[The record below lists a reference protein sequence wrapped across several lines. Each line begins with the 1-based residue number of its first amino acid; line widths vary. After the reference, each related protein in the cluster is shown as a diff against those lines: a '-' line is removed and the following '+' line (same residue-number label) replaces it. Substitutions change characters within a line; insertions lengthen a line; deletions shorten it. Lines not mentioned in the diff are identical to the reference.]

1 MMMKKM
7 QTAAR
12 FRSQLWSLKMP
23 SLCHRSFAAISTYKA
38 VIFDMYG
45 VLIPSPVK
53 LATVFEQQNSV
64 PLGTLGKAIR
74 TGGEVNTW
82 KRFMRGEIG
91 AEEFVETFGRQCSE
105 IAGSPVPIGS
115 FLSNLTSGPMTRP
128 LPVMMEA
135 ILCARSRGL
144 KTAVLSN
151 NFLQLNGD
159 PFLPLNHSLFDV
171 IVESCREGLSKP
183 DPRIYHL
190 CLNRLGVSAHE
201 AVFLD
206 DLKLNVEAAAQLG
219 MHAIKVGDIAA
230 SVKELEGVLGIP
242 LSGFVPGP
250 GSAPVA
256 TKLPMDQL
264 TQYLRK
270 RSLICVRTQGEN
282 APCLTDTH
290 TETSTE
296 TYIHSCT
303 LHSSRFF
310 FFFFVSV
317 FFLYVVVL
325 PSVLGA
331 PFLLME
337 VCLGRMFSDPSL
349 PGLTPGDRRALY
361 QAMQHTLCQI
371 HCLDTRAV
379 GLEDYGEPVD
389 YMGLQVQW
397 WTQQYRDSETP
408 PIPAMERLIQ
418 WIPLHLPKHQR
429 STLIH
434 GSFSLENLVFHP
446 EKPEVVA
453 VMDLG
458 RSRLGDPLTDL
469 TFSMAHCLPQDNPL
483 LTGISDRGLVQL
495 GIPTV
500 EEVMGQYC
508 SSMGLEEGVP
518 DWNFYMAFHLF
529 CLAASHQGESKSTIA
544 GQTGSGRLAEQVADL
559 AWDFATKQGFRI
571 FNAMP
576 RSPHAGTSPLK
587 GQWDCREDGV
597 LEGMTANP
605 IQTSRAQLFIHYS
618 LQEPGNGSLPWAGSP
633 LAGDGLKLI
642 GNCCANILHLFFSS
656 WLFSTNNSCF
666 QEGFSCNNCGWFF
679 SPTKLHLWTRV
690 SAT

>member
-1 MMMKKM
+1 MMMMKKM

-23 SLCHRSFAAISTYKA
+23 SRCHRSFAAISNYKA

-74 TGGEVNTW
+74 TGGEVNAW

-91 AEEFVETFGRQCSE
+91 AEEFVEAFGRQCSE

-159 PFLPLNHSLFDV
+159 PFLPLDHSLFDV

-206 DLKLNVEAAAQLG
+206 DLNLNVEAAAQLG
-219 MHAIKVGDIAA
+219 MHAIKVGDIAV

-250 GSAPVA
+250 GSAPGA

-264 TQYLRK
+264 TQYLKKALHLSDKDSVAVHQLNPSQSNSLYHLTTGGRHLLLRK
-270 RSLICVRTQGEN
+270 EQKTSRAMETEFRLLKSLSGSGIPVPEIIDLCE
-282 APCLTDTH
+282 D
-290 TETSTE
+290 
-296 TYIHSCT
+296 
-303 LHSSRFF
+303 
-310 FFFFVSV
+310 
-317 FFLYVVVL
+317 

-361 QAMQHTLCQI
+361 QAMQHTLHQI
-371 HCLDTRAV
+371 HCLDPRAV

-418 WIPLHLPKHQR
+418 WLPLHLPKQQR

-453 VMDLG
+453 VMDWG
-458 RSRLGDPLTDL
+458 HSRLGDPLTDL
-469 TFSMAHCLPQDNPL
+469 TFSCMAHCLPQDNPL

-544 GQTGSGRLAEQVADL
+544 GKTGSGRLAEQVADL
-559 AWDFATKQGFRI
+559 AWDFATKEGFRI

-587 GQWDCREDGV
+587 GQVAE
-597 LEGMTANP
+597 
-605 IQTSRAQLFIHYS
+605 
-618 LQEPGNGSLPWAGSP
+618 
-633 LAGDGLKLI
+633 
-642 GNCCANILHLFFSS
+642 
-656 WLFSTNNSCF
+656 
-666 QEGFSCNNCGWFF
+666 
-679 SPTKLHLWTRV
+679 
-690 SAT
+690 

>member
-1 MMMKKM
+1 MGQFRVQCISHPWIEMKKM

-74 TGGEVNTW
+74 TGGEVNAW

-91 AEEFVETFGRQCSE
+91 AEEFVEAFGRQCSE

-159 PFLPLNHSLFDV
+159 PFLPLDHSLFDV

-219 MHAIKVGDIAA
+219 MHAIKVGDIAV

-270 RSLICVRTQGEN
+270 ALHLSDKDSVAVQQLNPSQSNSLYH
-282 APCLTDTH
+282 LTTGGRH
-290 TETSTE
+290 LLLRKQQKTSRAMETEYRLLKSLSGSGIPVPE
-296 TYIHSCT
+296 IIDLCED
-303 LHSSRFF
+303 
-310 FFFFVSV
+310 
-317 FFLYVVVL
+317 

-371 HCLDTRAV
+371 HCLDPRAV

-418 WIPLHLPKHQR
+418 WLPLHLPKHQR

-434 GSFSLENLVFHP
+434 GSFRLENLVFHP

-453 VMDLG
+453 VMDWG

-469 TFSMAHCLPQDNPL
+469 TFSCMAHCLPQDNPL

-529 CLAASHQGESKSTIA
+529 CLAASRQGESKSTIA

-559 AWDFATKQGFRI
+559 AWDFATKEGFRI

-587 GQWDCREDGV
+587 GQVAE
-597 LEGMTANP
+597 
-605 IQTSRAQLFIHYS
+605 
-618 LQEPGNGSLPWAGSP
+618 
-633 LAGDGLKLI
+633 
-642 GNCCANILHLFFSS
+642 
-656 WLFSTNNSCF
+656 
-666 QEGFSCNNCGWFF
+666 
-679 SPTKLHLWTRV
+679 
-690 SAT
+690 

>member
-64 PLGTLGKAIR
+64 PLGTLGKAIS

-219 MHAIKVGDIAA
+219 MHAIKVSEPRLCILNSPIHIPLYLGDVVVYCA
-230 SVKELEGVLGIP
+230 SDCNLVNDLAVSLSKTLCSFITLFSLLHRLLKSLSGSGIP
-242 LSGFVPGP
+242 VPEIID
-250 GSAPVA
+250 
-256 TKLPMDQL
+256 LCED
-264 TQYLRK
+264 
-270 RSLICVRTQGEN
+270 
-282 APCLTDTH
+282 
-290 TETSTE
+290 
-296 TYIHSCT
+296 
-303 LHSSRFF
+303 
-310 FFFFVSV
+310 
-317 FFLYVVVL
+317 

-453 VMDLG
+453 VMDWG

-469 TFSMAHCLPQDNPL
+469 TFSCMAHCLPQDNPL

-642 GNCCANILHLFFSS
+642 GNCCASEYFALVFLF
-656 WLFSTNNSCF
+656 LA
-666 QEGFSCNNCGWFF
+666 FF
-679 SPTKLHLWTRV
+679 Y
-690 SAT
+690 

>member
-1 MMMKKM
+1 MMMMMMKKM
-7 QTAAR
+7 RTAAR

-38 VIFDMYG
+38 VIFYMYG

-53 LATVFEQQNSV
+53 LATVFEQQNGV

-74 TGGEVNTW
+74 TGGEVNAW

-91 AEEFVETFGRQCSE
+91 AEEFVEAFGRQCSE
-105 IAGSPVPIGS
+105 IAGCPVPIGS
-115 FLSNLTSGPMTRP
+115 FLSDLTSGPMTRP

-159 PFLPLNHSLFDV
+159 PFLPLDHSLFDV

-206 DLKLNVEAAAQLG
+206 DLELNVKAAAQLG
-219 MHAIKVGDIAA
+219 MHAIKVGDLAV

-250 GSAPVA
+250 GSAPWA

-270 RSLICVRTQGEN
+270 
-282 APCLTDTH
+282 
-290 TETSTE
+290 
-296 TYIHSCT
+296 T
-303 LHSSRFF
+303 LHLSDKDPVAVQQLSPSQSNALYHLTTGGRHLLLRKQQKTSRAMETEYRLLKSLSRSGIP
-310 FFFFVSV
+310 VPEIID
-317 FFLYVVVL
+317 LCED

-337 VCLGRMFSDPSL
+337 FCLGRMFSDPSL

-379 GLEDYGEPVD
+379 GLEDYNEPVD

-397 WTQQYRDSETP
+397 WTQQYRDSETL
-408 PIPAMERLIQ
+408 PIPSMERLIQ
-418 WIPLHLPKHQR
+418 WLPLHLPKHQR
-429 STLIH
+429 TTLIH
-434 GSFSLENLVFHP
+434 GSFRLENLVFHP

-453 VMDLG
+453 VMDWG

-469 TFSMAHCLPQDNPL
+469 TFSCMAHYLPQDNPL

-500 EEVMGQYC
+500 EEVMRQYC
-508 SSMGLEEGVP
+508 SSMGLEEGITE
-518 DWNFYMAFHLF
+518 WNFYMAFHLF

-544 GQTGSGRLAEQVADL
+544 G
-559 AWDFATKQGFRI
+559 
-571 FNAMP
+571 
-576 RSPHAGTSPLK
+576 
-587 GQWDCREDGV
+587 
-597 LEGMTANP
+597 
-605 IQTSRAQLFIHYS
+605 
-618 LQEPGNGSLPWAGSP
+618 
-633 LAGDGLKLI
+633 
-642 GNCCANILHLFFSS
+642 
-656 WLFSTNNSCF
+656 
-666 QEGFSCNNCGWFF
+666 
-679 SPTKLHLWTRV
+679 TR
-690 SAT
+690 T

>member
-64 PLGTLGKAIR
+64 PLGTLGKAIS

-270 RSLICVRTQGEN
+270 ALHLSDKDSIAVQQLNPSQSNSLYH
-282 APCLTDTH
+282 LTTGGRH
-290 TETSTE
+290 LLLRKQQKTSRAMETEFRLLKSLSGSGIPVPE
-296 TYIHSCT
+296 IIDLCED
-303 LHSSRFF
+303 
-310 FFFFVSV
+310 
-317 FFLYVVVL
+317 

-453 VMDLG
+453 VMDWG

-469 TFSMAHCLPQDNPL
+469 TFSCMAHCLPQDNPL

-587 GQWDCREDGV
+587 GQVAE
-597 LEGMTANP
+597 
-605 IQTSRAQLFIHYS
+605 
-618 LQEPGNGSLPWAGSP
+618 
-633 LAGDGLKLI
+633 
-642 GNCCANILHLFFSS
+642 
-656 WLFSTNNSCF
+656 
-666 QEGFSCNNCGWFF
+666 
-679 SPTKLHLWTRV
+679 
-690 SAT
+690 

>member
-1 MMMKKM
+1 MIMMKKM
-7 QTAAR
+7 RTAAR

-74 TGGEVNTW
+74 TGGEVNAW

-91 AEEFVETFGRQCSE
+91 AEEFVEAFGRQCSE
-105 IAGSPVPIGS
+105 IAGCPVPIGS
-115 FLSNLTSGPMTRP
+115 FLSDLTSGPMTRP

-159 PFLPLNHSLFDV
+159 PFLPLDHSLFDV

-206 DLKLNVEAAAQLG
+206 DLELNVKAAAQLG
-219 MHAIKVGDIAA
+219 IHAIKVGDLAV

-250 GSAPVA
+250 GSAPWA

-270 RSLICVRTQGEN
+270 ILHLSDKDPVAVQQLSPSQSNALYHLTTGGRHLLLRKQQKTSRAMETEYRLLKSLSGSGIPVPEIIDLCE
-282 APCLTDTH
+282 D
-290 TETSTE
+290 
-296 TYIHSCT
+296 
-303 LHSSRFF
+303 
-310 FFFFVSV
+310 
-317 FFLYVVVL
+317 

-337 VCLGRMFSDPSL
+337 VCLGRIFSDPSL

-379 GLEDYGEPVD
+379 GLEDYDEPVD

-397 WTQQYRDSETP
+397 WTQQYRDSETL

-418 WIPLHLPKHQR
+418 WLPLHLPKHQR
-429 STLIH
+429 TTLIH
-434 GSFSLENLVFHP
+434 GSFRLENLVFHP

-453 VMDLG
+453 VMDWG

-469 TFSMAHCLPQDNPL
+469 TFSCMAHYLPQDNPL

-500 EEVMGQYC
+500 EEVMRQYC
-508 SSMGLEEGVP
+508 SSMGLEEGIP
-518 DWNFYMAFHLF
+518 EWNFYMAFHLF

-544 GQTGSGRLAEQVADL
+544 GQTSSGRLAEQVADL
-559 AWDFATKQGFRI
+559 AWDFATKEGFRI

-587 GQWDCREDGV
+587 GQVAE
-597 LEGMTANP
+597 
-605 IQTSRAQLFIHYS
+605 
-618 LQEPGNGSLPWAGSP
+618 
-633 LAGDGLKLI
+633 
-642 GNCCANILHLFFSS
+642 
-656 WLFSTNNSCF
+656 
-666 QEGFSCNNCGWFF
+666 
-679 SPTKLHLWTRV
+679 
-690 SAT
+690 

>member
-270 RSLICVRTQGEN
+270 ALHLSDKDSIAVQQLNPSQSNSLYH
-282 APCLTDTH
+282 LTTGGRH
-290 TETSTE
+290 LLLRKQQKTSRAMETEFRLLKSLSGSGIPVPE
-296 TYIHSCT
+296 IIDLCED
-303 LHSSRFF
+303 
-310 FFFFVSV
+310 
-317 FFLYVVVL
+317 

-544 GQTGSGRLAEQVADL
+544 G
-559 AWDFATKQGFRI
+559 
-571 FNAMP
+571 
-576 RSPHAGTSPLK
+576 
-587 GQWDCREDGV
+587 
-597 LEGMTANP
+597 
-605 IQTSRAQLFIHYS
+605 
-618 LQEPGNGSLPWAGSP
+618 
-633 LAGDGLKLI
+633 
-642 GNCCANILHLFFSS
+642 
-656 WLFSTNNSCF
+656 
-666 QEGFSCNNCGWFF
+666 
-679 SPTKLHLWTRV
+679 TR
-690 SAT
+690 T

>member
-270 RSLICVRTQGEN
+270 ALHLSDKDSIAVQQLNPSQSNSLYH
-282 APCLTDTH
+282 LTTGGRH
-290 TETSTE
+290 LLLRKQQKTSRAMETEFRLLKSLSGSGIPVPE
-296 TYIHSCT
+296 IIDLCED
-303 LHSSRFF
+303 
-310 FFFFVSV
+310 
-317 FFLYVVVL
+317 

-587 GQWDCREDGV
+587 GQVAE
-597 LEGMTANP
+597 
-605 IQTSRAQLFIHYS
+605 
-618 LQEPGNGSLPWAGSP
+618 
-633 LAGDGLKLI
+633 
-642 GNCCANILHLFFSS
+642 
-656 WLFSTNNSCF
+656 
-666 QEGFSCNNCGWFF
+666 
-679 SPTKLHLWTRV
+679 
-690 SAT
+690 

>member
-270 RSLICVRTQGEN
+270 ALHLSDKADSIAVQQLNPSQSNSLYH
-282 APCLTDTH
+282 LTTGGRH
-290 TETSTE
+290 LLLRKQQKTSRAMETEFRLLKSLSGSGIPVPE
-296 TYIHSCT
+296 IIDLCED
-303 LHSSRFF
+303 
-310 FFFFVSV
+310 
-317 FFLYVVVL
+317 

-587 GQWDCREDGV
+587 GQVAE
-597 LEGMTANP
+597 
-605 IQTSRAQLFIHYS
+605 
-618 LQEPGNGSLPWAGSP
+618 
-633 LAGDGLKLI
+633 
-642 GNCCANILHLFFSS
+642 
-656 WLFSTNNSCF
+656 
-666 QEGFSCNNCGWFF
+666 
-679 SPTKLHLWTRV
+679 
-690 SAT
+690 

>member
-1 MMMKKM
+1 MMMMMMMKKKM
-7 QTAAR
+7 RTAAR
-12 FRSQLWSLKMP
+12 FRSQLWRLKMP

-53 LATVFEQQNSV
+53 LATVFERQNGV

-74 TGGEVNTW
+74 TGGEVNAW

-91 AEEFVETFGRQCSE
+91 AEEFVEAFSRQCSE
-105 IAGSPVPIGS
+105 IAGCPVPIGS
-115 FLSNLTSGPMTRP
+115 FLSDLTSGPMTRP
-128 LPVMMEA
+128 LPFMMEA

-159 PFLPLNHSLFDV
+159 PFLPLDHSLFDV

-183 DPRIYHL
+183 DPSIYHL

-206 DLKLNVEAAAQLG
+206 DLELNVKAAAQLG
-219 MHAIKVGDIAA
+219 IHAIKVGDLAV

-250 GSAPVA
+250 GSAPWD

-270 RSLICVRTQGEN
+270 
-282 APCLTDTH
+282 
-290 TETSTE
+290 
-296 TYIHSCT
+296 T
-303 LHSSRFF
+303 LHLSDKDPVAVQQLSPSQSNALYHLTTGGRHLLLRKQQKTSRAMDTEYRLLKSLSGSGIP
-310 FFFFVSV
+310 VPEIID
-317 FFLYVVVL
+317 LCEDT
-325 PSVLGA
+325 SVLGA

-379 GLEDYGEPVD
+379 GLEDYDEPVD
-389 YMGLQVQW
+389 YMRLQVQW
-397 WTQQYRDSETP
+397 WTQQYRDSETL

-418 WIPLHLPKHQR
+418 WLPLHLPKHQR
-429 STLIH
+429 TTLIH
-434 GSFSLENLVFHP
+434 GSFRLENLVFHP

-453 VMDLG
+453 VMDWG

-469 TFSMAHCLPQDNPL
+469 TFSCMAHYLPQDNPL
-483 LTGISDRGLVQL
+483 LTGISDRGLVHL

-500 EEVMGQYC
+500 EEVMRQYC
-508 SSMGLEEGVP
+508 SSMGLEEGIP
-518 DWNFYMAFHLF
+518 EWNFYMAFHLF

-544 GQTGSGRLAEQVADL
+544 G
-559 AWDFATKQGFRI
+559 
-571 FNAMP
+571 
-576 RSPHAGTSPLK
+576 
-587 GQWDCREDGV
+587 
-597 LEGMTANP
+597 
-605 IQTSRAQLFIHYS
+605 
-618 LQEPGNGSLPWAGSP
+618 
-633 LAGDGLKLI
+633 
-642 GNCCANILHLFFSS
+642 
-656 WLFSTNNSCF
+656 
-666 QEGFSCNNCGWFF
+666 
-679 SPTKLHLWTRV
+679 TR
-690 SAT
+690 T

>member
-270 RSLICVRTQGEN
+270 ALHLSDKDSIAVQQLNPSQSNSLYH
-282 APCLTDTH
+282 LTTGGRH
-290 TETSTE
+290 LLLRKQQKTSRAMETEFR
-296 TYIHSCT
+296 
-303 LHSSRFF
+303 LGSSNTPPTK
-310 FFFFVSV
+310 
-317 FFLYVVVL
+317 L
-325 PSVLGA
+325 VLGA

-544 GQTGSGRLAEQVADL
+544 G
-559 AWDFATKQGFRI
+559 
-571 FNAMP
+571 
-576 RSPHAGTSPLK
+576 
-587 GQWDCREDGV
+587 
-597 LEGMTANP
+597 
-605 IQTSRAQLFIHYS
+605 
-618 LQEPGNGSLPWAGSP
+618 
-633 LAGDGLKLI
+633 
-642 GNCCANILHLFFSS
+642 
-656 WLFSTNNSCF
+656 
-666 QEGFSCNNCGWFF
+666 
-679 SPTKLHLWTRV
+679 TR
-690 SAT
+690 T

>member
-1 MMMKKM
+1 MMMMMKKM
-7 QTAAR
+7 LTAAR

-23 SLCHRSFAAISTYKA
+23 SLCHRSFADISNYKA

-74 TGGEVNTW
+74 TGGEVNAW

-91 AEEFVETFGRQCSE
+91 AEEFVEAFGRQCSE

-159 PFLPLNHSLFDV
+159 PFLPLDHSLFDV

-206 DLKLNVEAAAQLG
+206 DLKLNVEVAAQLG
-219 MHAIKVGDIAA
+219 MHAIKVGDIAV

-250 GSAPVA
+250 GSAPGA

-270 RSLICVRTQGEN
+270 ALHLSDKDSVAVQQLNPSQSNSLYH
-282 APCLTDTH
+282 LTTGGRH
-290 TETSTE
+290 LLLRKQQKTSRAMETEFRLLKSLSGSGIPVPE
-296 TYIHSCT
+296 IIDLCED
-303 LHSSRFF
+303 
-310 FFFFVSV
+310 
-317 FFLYVVVL
+317 

-361 QAMQHTLCQI
+361 QAMQHTLRQI
-371 HCLDTRAV
+371 HCLDPRAV

-418 WIPLHLPKHQR
+418 WLPLHLPKHQR

-453 VMDLG
+453 VMDWG
-458 RSRLGDPLTDL
+458 HSRLGDPLTDL
-469 TFSMAHCLPQDNPL
+469 TFSCMAHCLPQDNPL

-544 GQTGSGRLAEQVADL
+544 GTTGSGRLAEQVADL

-587 GQWDCREDGV
+587 GQVAE
-597 LEGMTANP
+597 
-605 IQTSRAQLFIHYS
+605 
-618 LQEPGNGSLPWAGSP
+618 
-633 LAGDGLKLI
+633 
-642 GNCCANILHLFFSS
+642 
-656 WLFSTNNSCF
+656 
-666 QEGFSCNNCGWFF
+666 
-679 SPTKLHLWTRV
+679 
-690 SAT
+690 

>member
-1 MMMKKM
+1 MLMKKM
-7 QTAAR
+7 RTAAR
-12 FRSQLWSLKMP
+12 LRSQLWSLKMP

-64 PLGTLGKAIR
+64 PLGTLGRAIR
-74 TGGEVNTW
+74 TGGELNAW

-91 AEEFVETFGRQCSE
+91 AEEFVEAFGRQCSE
-105 IAGSPVPIGS
+105 IAGCPVPIGS
-115 FLSNLTSGPMTRP
+115 FLSDLTSGPMTRP
-128 LPVMMEA
+128 LPVMMKA

-151 NFLQLNGD
+151 NFFQLNGD
-159 PFLPLNHSLFDV
+159 PFLPLDHSLFDV

-183 DPRIYHL
+183 HPRIYHL

-206 DLKLNVEAAAQLG
+206 DLELNVKAAVQLG
-219 MHAIKVGDIAA
+219 MHAIKVGDLAV
-230 SVKELEGVLGIP
+230 SVKELEGMLGIP

-250 GSAPVA
+250 DSAPWA
-256 TKLPMDQL
+256 TKLPMDRL

-270 RSLICVRTQGEN
+270 ALHLSDEADPVAVQQLSPSQSNSLYH
-282 APCLTDTH
+282 LTTGGRH
-290 TETSTE
+290 LLLRKQQKTSRAMETEYRMLKS
-296 TYIHSCT
+296 
-303 LHSSRFF
+303 LNGSSIP
-310 FFFFVSV
+310 VPEIID
-317 FFLYVVVL
+317 LCED

-337 VCLGRMFSDPSL
+337 VCLGRMFSDHSL

-371 HCLDTRAV
+371 HCLDTRVV
-379 GLEDYGEPVD
+379 GLEDYDEPVD
-389 YMGLQVQW
+389 YMGLQVRW

-418 WIPLHLPKHQR
+418 WLPLHLPKHQR
-429 STLIH
+429 TTLIH
-434 GSFSLENLVFHP
+434 GSFRLENLVFHA

-453 VMDLG
+453 VMDWG
-458 RSRLGDPLTDL
+458 RSRLGDPLIDL
-469 TFSMAHCLPQDNPL
+469 TFSCMGHCLPQDNPL

-508 SSMGLEEGVP
+508 SSMGLEEGIP

-559 AWDFATKQGFRI
+559 AWDFATKEGFRI

-576 RSPHAGTSPLK
+576 RAPHAGTSPLK
-587 GQWDCREDGV
+587 GQVAE
-597 LEGMTANP
+597 
-605 IQTSRAQLFIHYS
+605 
-618 LQEPGNGSLPWAGSP
+618 
-633 LAGDGLKLI
+633 
-642 GNCCANILHLFFSS
+642 
-656 WLFSTNNSCF
+656 
-666 QEGFSCNNCGWFF
+666 
-679 SPTKLHLWTRV
+679 
-690 SAT
+690 

>member
-1 MMMKKM
+1 MGQFRVQCISHPWIEMKKM

-74 TGGEVNTW
+74 TGGEVNAW

-91 AEEFVETFGRQCSE
+91 AEEFVEAFGRQCSE
-105 IAGSPVPIGS
+105 I
-115 FLSNLTSGPMTRP
+115 
-128 LPVMMEA
+128 
-135 ILCARSRGL
+135 
-144 KTAVLSN
+144 
-151 NFLQLNGD
+151 
-159 PFLPLNHSLFDV
+159 

-219 MHAIKVGDIAA
+219 MHAIKVGDIAV

-270 RSLICVRTQGEN
+270 ALHLSDKADSVAVQQLNPSQSNSLYH
-282 APCLTDTH
+282 LTTGGRH
-290 TETSTE
+290 LLLRKQQKTSRAMETEYRLLKSLSGSGIPVPE
-296 TYIHSCT
+296 IIDLCED
-303 LHSSRFF
+303 
-310 FFFFVSV
+310 
-317 FFLYVVVL
+317 

-371 HCLDTRAV
+371 HCLDPRAV

-418 WIPLHLPKHQR
+418 WLPLHLPKHQR

-434 GSFSLENLVFHP
+434 GSFRLENLVFHP

-453 VMDLG
+453 VMDWG

-469 TFSMAHCLPQDNPL
+469 TFSCMAHCLPQDNPL

-529 CLAASHQGESKSTIA
+529 CLAASRQGESKSTIA

-559 AWDFATKQGFRI
+559 AWDFATKEGFRI

-587 GQWDCREDGV
+587 GQVAE
-597 LEGMTANP
+597 
-605 IQTSRAQLFIHYS
+605 
-618 LQEPGNGSLPWAGSP
+618 
-633 LAGDGLKLI
+633 
-642 GNCCANILHLFFSS
+642 
-656 WLFSTNNSCF
+656 
-666 QEGFSCNNCGWFF
+666 
-679 SPTKLHLWTRV
+679 
-690 SAT
+690 

>member
-1 MMMKKM
+1 MMLMIMMMKKM
-7 QTAAR
+7 RTAAR

-74 TGGEVNTW
+74 TGGEVNVW

-91 AEEFVETFGRQCSE
+91 AEEFVEAFGRQCSE
-105 IAGSPVPIGS
+105 IAGCPVPIGS
-115 FLSNLTSGPMTRP
+115 FLSDLTSGPMTRP
-128 LPVMMEA
+128 LPIMMEA
-135 ILCARSRGL
+135 LLCTRSRGL

-159 PFLPLNHSLFDV
+159 PFLPLDHSLFDV

-206 DLKLNVEAAAQLG
+206 DLELNVKAAAQLG
-219 MHAIKVGDIAA
+219 MHAIKVGDLAV

-242 LSGFVPGP
+242 LSGIVPGP
-250 GSAPVA
+250 GSAPRA

-270 RSLICVRTQGEN
+270 ALHLSDKADPVAVQQLSPSQSNSLYH
-282 APCLTDTH
+282 LTTGGRH
-290 TETSTE
+290 LLLRKQQKASRAMETEYRLLKALNGSGIPVPE
-296 TYIHSCT
+296 IIDLCED
-303 LHSSRFF
+303 
-310 FFFFVSV
+310 
-317 FFLYVVVL
+317 

-337 VCLGRMFSDPSL
+337 VCLGRMYSDPSL

-418 WIPLHLPKHQR
+418 WLPLHLPKHQR
-429 STLIH
+429 TTQIH
-434 GSFSLENLVFHP
+434 GSFRLENLVFHP

-453 VMDLG
+453 VMDWG

-469 TFSMAHCLPQDNPL
+469 TFSCMAHCLPQDNPL

-529 CLAASHQGESKSTIA
+529 CLASSHQGESKSTIA
-544 GQTGSGRLAEQVADL
+544 GQTGYGRLAEQVADL
-559 AWDFATKQGFRI
+559 AWDFATKEGFRI
-571 FNAMP
+571 FNAML
-576 RSPHAGTSPLK
+576 RSPHAVTSPLK
-587 GQWDCREDGV
+587 GQVAE
-597 LEGMTANP
+597 
-605 IQTSRAQLFIHYS
+605 
-618 LQEPGNGSLPWAGSP
+618 
-633 LAGDGLKLI
+633 
-642 GNCCANILHLFFSS
+642 
-656 WLFSTNNSCF
+656 
-666 QEGFSCNNCGWFF
+666 
-679 SPTKLHLWTRV
+679 
-690 SAT
+690 

>member
-1 MMMKKM
+1 MKKM

-74 TGGEVNTW
+74 TGGEVNAW

-91 AEEFVETFGRQCSE
+91 AEEFVEAFGRQCSE

-159 PFLPLNHSLFDV
+159 PFLPLDHSLFDV

-219 MHAIKVGDIAA
+219 MHAIKVGDIAV

-270 RSLICVRTQGEN
+270 ALHLSDKADSVAVQQLNPSQSNSLYH
-282 APCLTDTH
+282 LTTGGRH
-290 TETSTE
+290 LLLRKQQKTSRAMETEYRLLKSLSGSGIPVPE
-296 TYIHSCT
+296 IIDLCED
-303 LHSSRFF
+303 
-310 FFFFVSV
+310 
-317 FFLYVVVL
+317 

-371 HCLDTRAV
+371 HCLDPRAV

-418 WIPLHLPKHQR
+418 WLPLHLPKHQR

-434 GSFSLENLVFHP
+434 GSFRLENLVFHP

-453 VMDLG
+453 VMDWG

-469 TFSMAHCLPQDNPL
+469 TFSCMAHCLPQDNPL

-529 CLAASHQGESKSTIA
+529 CLAASRQGESKSTIA

-559 AWDFATKQGFRI
+559 AWDFATKEGFRI

-587 GQWDCREDGV
+587 GQVAE
-597 LEGMTANP
+597 
-605 IQTSRAQLFIHYS
+605 
-618 LQEPGNGSLPWAGSP
+618 
-633 LAGDGLKLI
+633 
-642 GNCCANILHLFFSS
+642 
-656 WLFSTNNSCF
+656 
-666 QEGFSCNNCGWFF
+666 
-679 SPTKLHLWTRV
+679 
-690 SAT
+690 

>member
-1 MMMKKM
+1 MEFS
-7 QTAAR
+7 
-12 FRSQLWSLKMP
+12 FRHLSNW
-23 SLCHRSFAAISTYKA
+23 
-38 VIFDMYG
+38 
-45 VLIPSPVK
+45 
-53 LATVFEQQNSV
+53 QQ
-64 PLGTLGKAIR
+64 
-74 TGGEVNTW
+74 
-82 KRFMRGEIG
+82 
-91 AEEFVETFGRQCSE
+91 
-105 IAGSPVPIGS
+105 AGSPVPIGS

-159 PFLPLNHSLFDV
+159 PFLPLDHSLFDV

-219 MHAIKVGDIAA
+219 MHAIKVGDIAV

-270 RSLICVRTQGEN
+270 ALHLSDKADSVAVQQLNPSQSNSLYH
-282 APCLTDTH
+282 LTTGGRH
-290 TETSTE
+290 LLLRKQQKTSRAMETEYRLLKSLSGSGIPVPE
-296 TYIHSCT
+296 IIDLCED
-303 LHSSRFF
+303 
-310 FFFFVSV
+310 
-317 FFLYVVVL
+317 

-371 HCLDTRAV
+371 HCLDPRAV

-418 WIPLHLPKHQR
+418 WLPLHLPKHQR

-434 GSFSLENLVFHP
+434 GSFRLENLVFHP

-453 VMDLG
+453 VMDWG

-469 TFSMAHCLPQDNPL
+469 TFSCMAHCLPQDNPL

-529 CLAASHQGESKSTIA
+529 CLAASRQGESKSTIA

-559 AWDFATKQGFRI
+559 AWDFATKEGFRI

-587 GQWDCREDGV
+587 GQVAE
-597 LEGMTANP
+597 
-605 IQTSRAQLFIHYS
+605 
-618 LQEPGNGSLPWAGSP
+618 
-633 LAGDGLKLI
+633 
-642 GNCCANILHLFFSS
+642 
-656 WLFSTNNSCF
+656 
-666 QEGFSCNNCGWFF
+666 
-679 SPTKLHLWTRV
+679 
-690 SAT
+690 

>member
-64 PLGTLGKAIR
+64 PLGTLGKAIS

-270 RSLICVRTQGEN
+270 ALHLSDKADSIAVQQLNPSQSNSLYH
-282 APCLTDTH
+282 LTTGGRH
-290 TETSTE
+290 LLLRKQQKTSRAMETEFRLLKSLSGSGIPVPE
-296 TYIHSCT
+296 IIDLCED
-303 LHSSRFF
+303 
-310 FFFFVSV
+310 
-317 FFLYVVVL
+317 

-453 VMDLG
+453 VMDWG

-469 TFSMAHCLPQDNPL
+469 TFSCMAHCLPQDNPL

-587 GQWDCREDGV
+587 GQVAE
-597 LEGMTANP
+597 
-605 IQTSRAQLFIHYS
+605 
-618 LQEPGNGSLPWAGSP
+618 
-633 LAGDGLKLI
+633 
-642 GNCCANILHLFFSS
+642 
-656 WLFSTNNSCF
+656 
-666 QEGFSCNNCGWFF
+666 
-679 SPTKLHLWTRV
+679 
-690 SAT
+690 

>member
-1 MMMKKM
+1 MIMMKKM
-7 QTAAR
+7 RTAAR

-74 TGGEVNTW
+74 TGGEVNAW

-91 AEEFVETFGRQCSE
+91 AEEFVEAFGRQCSE
-105 IAGSPVPIGS
+105 IAGCPVPIGS
-115 FLSNLTSGPMTRP
+115 FLSDLTSGPMTRP

-159 PFLPLNHSLFDV
+159 PFLPLDHSLFDV
-171 IVESCREGLSKP
+171 IVELCREGLSKP

-206 DLKLNVEAAAQLG
+206 DLELNVKAAAQLG
-219 MHAIKVGDIAA
+219 IHAIKVGDLAV

-250 GSAPVA
+250 GSAPWA

-270 RSLICVRTQGEN
+270 ILHLSDKDPVAVQQLSPSQSNALYHLTTGGRHLLLRKQQKTSRAMETEYRLLKSLSGSGIPVPEIIDLCE
-282 APCLTDTH
+282 D
-290 TETSTE
+290 
-296 TYIHSCT
+296 
-303 LHSSRFF
+303 
-310 FFFFVSV
+310 
-317 FFLYVVVL
+317 

-337 VCLGRMFSDPSL
+337 VCLGRIFSDPSL

-379 GLEDYGEPVD
+379 GLEDYDEPVD

-397 WTQQYRDSETP
+397 WTQQYRDSETL

-418 WIPLHLPKHQR
+418 WLPLHLPKHQR
-429 STLIH
+429 TTLIH
-434 GSFSLENLVFHP
+434 GSFRLENLVFHP

-453 VMDLG
+453 VMDWG

-469 TFSMAHCLPQDNPL
+469 TFSCMAHYLPQDNPL

-500 EEVMGQYC
+500 EEVMRQYC
-508 SSMGLEEGVP
+508 SSMGLEEGIP
-518 DWNFYMAFHLF
+518 EWNFYMAFHLF

-544 GQTGSGRLAEQVADL
+544 GQTSSGRLAEQVADL
-559 AWDFATKQGFRI
+559 AWDFATKEGFRI

-587 GQWDCREDGV
+587 GQVAE
-597 LEGMTANP
+597 
-605 IQTSRAQLFIHYS
+605 
-618 LQEPGNGSLPWAGSP
+618 
-633 LAGDGLKLI
+633 
-642 GNCCANILHLFFSS
+642 
-656 WLFSTNNSCF
+656 
-666 QEGFSCNNCGWFF
+666 
-679 SPTKLHLWTRV
+679 
-690 SAT
+690 

>member
-1 MMMKKM
+1 MEFS
-7 QTAAR
+7 
-12 FRSQLWSLKMP
+12 FRHLSNW
-23 SLCHRSFAAISTYKA
+23 
-38 VIFDMYG
+38 
-45 VLIPSPVK
+45 
-53 LATVFEQQNSV
+53 QQ
-64 PLGTLGKAIR
+64 
-74 TGGEVNTW
+74 
-82 KRFMRGEIG
+82 
-91 AEEFVETFGRQCSE
+91 
-105 IAGSPVPIGS
+105 AGSPVPIGS

-270 RSLICVRTQGEN
+270 ALHLSDKADSIAVQQLNPSQSNSLYH
-282 APCLTDTH
+282 LTTGGRH
-290 TETSTE
+290 LLLRKQQKTSRAMETEFRLLKSLSGSGIPVPE
-296 TYIHSCT
+296 IIDLCED
-303 LHSSRFF
+303 
-310 FFFFVSV
+310 
-317 FFLYVVVL
+317 

-453 VMDLG
+453 VMDWG

-469 TFSMAHCLPQDNPL
+469 TFSCMAHCLPQDNPL

-587 GQWDCREDGV
+587 GQVAE
-597 LEGMTANP
+597 
-605 IQTSRAQLFIHYS
+605 
-618 LQEPGNGSLPWAGSP
+618 
-633 LAGDGLKLI
+633 
-642 GNCCANILHLFFSS
+642 
-656 WLFSTNNSCF
+656 
-666 QEGFSCNNCGWFF
+666 
-679 SPTKLHLWTRV
+679 
-690 SAT
+690 

>member
-1 MMMKKM
+1 MKKM

-74 TGGEVNTW
+74 TGGEVNAW

-91 AEEFVETFGRQCSE
+91 AEEFVEAFGRQCSE

-159 PFLPLNHSLFDV
+159 PFLPLDHSLFDV

-219 MHAIKVGDIAA
+219 MHAIKVGDIAV

-270 RSLICVRTQGEN
+270 ALHLSDKDSVAVQQLNPSQSNSLYH
-282 APCLTDTH
+282 LTTGGRH
-290 TETSTE
+290 LLLRKQQKTSRAMETEYRLLKSLSGSGIPVPE
-296 TYIHSCT
+296 IIDLCED
-303 LHSSRFF
+303 
-310 FFFFVSV
+310 
-317 FFLYVVVL
+317 

-371 HCLDTRAV
+371 HCLDPRAV

-418 WIPLHLPKHQR
+418 WLPLHLPKHQR

-434 GSFSLENLVFHP
+434 GSFRLENLVFHP

-453 VMDLG
+453 VMDWG

-469 TFSMAHCLPQDNPL
+469 TFSCMAHCLPQDNPL

-529 CLAASHQGESKSTIA
+529 CLAASRQGESKSTIA

-559 AWDFATKQGFRI
+559 AWDFATKEGFRI

-587 GQWDCREDGV
+587 GQVAE
-597 LEGMTANP
+597 
-605 IQTSRAQLFIHYS
+605 
-618 LQEPGNGSLPWAGSP
+618 
-633 LAGDGLKLI
+633 
-642 GNCCANILHLFFSS
+642 
-656 WLFSTNNSCF
+656 
-666 QEGFSCNNCGWFF
+666 
-679 SPTKLHLWTRV
+679 
-690 SAT
+690 

>member
-1 MMMKKM
+1 MMMMMMKM
-7 QTAAR
+7 RTAAQ
-12 FRSQLWSLKMP
+12 FRSQLWSLKTP

-53 LATVFEQQNSV
+53 VATVFEQQNSV

-74 TGGEVNTW
+74 TGGEVNAW
-82 KRFMRGEIG
+82 KRFMRGELG
-91 AEEFVETFGRQCSE
+91 AEEFVEAFGRQCSE
-105 IAGSPVPIGS
+105 IAGCPVPIGS
-115 FLSNLTSGPMTRP
+115 FLSDLTSGPMTKP

-159 PFLPLNHSLFDV
+159 PFLPLDHSLFDV

-206 DLKLNVEAAAQLG
+206 DLEFNVKAAAQLG
-219 MHAIKVGDIAA
+219 MHAIKVGDLAVA
-230 SVKELEGVLGIP
+230 VKELEGVLGIP

-250 GSAPVA
+250 GSGA

-270 RSLICVRTQGEN
+270 ALHLSDKDPVPVQQLSPSQSNSLYH
-282 APCLTDTH
+282 LTTGGRH
-290 TETSTE
+290 LLLRKQQKGSQAMETEYRLLKALNGSGIPVPE
-296 TYIHSCT
+296 IIGLCED
-303 LHSSRFF
+303 
-310 FFFFVSV
+310 
-317 FFLYVVVL
+317 

-337 VCLGRMFSDPSL
+337 VCLGRMFSNPSL

-361 QAMQHTLCQI
+361 QAMEHTLCQI

-379 GLEDYGEPVD
+379 GLEDYGEPD
-389 YMGLQVQW
+389 DMGLQVEW
-397 WTQQYRDSETP
+397 WSQRYRDSETL

-418 WIPLHLPKHQR
+418 WLPLHLPKHQR

-434 GSFSLENLVFHP
+434 GSFRLENLVFHP

-453 VMDLG
+453 VLDWG
-458 RSRLGDPLTDL
+458 RSNLGDPLSDL
-469 TFSMAHCLPQDNPL
+469 TFSCMARCLPQDNPL
-483 LTGISDRGLVQL
+483 LTGISDKGLEQL
-495 GIPTV
+495 GIPSV
-500 EEVMGQYC
+500 EEVIGQYS

-518 DWNFYMAFHLF
+518 DWQFYMAFHLF
-529 CLAASHQGESKSTIA
+529 CLAASHQGESKNTIA
-544 GQTGSGRLAEQVADL
+544 GQTGSGRIAEQVADL
-559 AWDFATKQGFRI
+559 AWDFATKEGFRI
-571 FNAMP
+571 FNAKP
-576 RSPHAGTSPLK
+576 STPHAGTSPLK
-587 GQWDCREDGV
+587 GQ
-597 LEGMTANP
+597 
-605 IQTSRAQLFIHYS
+605 I
-618 LQEPGNGSLPWAGSP
+618 AG
-633 LAGDGLKLI
+633 
-642 GNCCANILHLFFSS
+642 
-656 WLFSTNNSCF
+656 
-666 QEGFSCNNCGWFF
+666 
-679 SPTKLHLWTRV
+679 
-690 SAT
+690 

>member
-64 PLGTLGKAIR
+64 PLGTLGKAIS

-270 RSLICVRTQGEN
+270 ALHLSDKDSIAVQQLNPSQSNSLYH
-282 APCLTDTH
+282 LTTGGRH
-290 TETSTE
+290 LLLRKQQKTSRAMETEFRLLKSLSGSGIPVPE
-296 TYIHSCT
+296 IIDLCED
-303 LHSSRFF
+303 
-310 FFFFVSV
+310 
-317 FFLYVVVL
+317 

-453 VMDLG
+453 VMDWG

-469 TFSMAHCLPQDNPL
+469 TFSCMAHCLPQDNPL

-544 GQTGSGRLAEQVADL
+544 G
-559 AWDFATKQGFRI
+559 
-571 FNAMP
+571 
-576 RSPHAGTSPLK
+576 
-587 GQWDCREDGV
+587 
-597 LEGMTANP
+597 
-605 IQTSRAQLFIHYS
+605 
-618 LQEPGNGSLPWAGSP
+618 
-633 LAGDGLKLI
+633 
-642 GNCCANILHLFFSS
+642 
-656 WLFSTNNSCF
+656 
-666 QEGFSCNNCGWFF
+666 
-679 SPTKLHLWTRV
+679 TR
-690 SAT
+690 T